1 MNKAEKDQFFESTF
15 FPYMQQL
22 FNFAYSLV
30 NDEDEAKDLVQDTF
44 VKAYRFIESFEPGTN
59 VKAWLFRILKNTF
72 INEYRRK
79 TNLPYHVSLNE
90 VQYVDED
97 GRTEDYVH
105 SEDYSEYYK
114 NMMGDEVTIA
124 LNSLVPEFKTI
135 IILSDLEGFSY
146 EEMAKI
152 LDIPVGTVRSRLFR
166 ARNSLKE
173 KLKTYGLSRGFQE
186 KR

>member
-1 MNKAEKDQFFESTF
+1 LNKVEKDQFFEEAF

-22 FNFAYSLV
+22 YNFAFSMV

-44 VKAYRFIESFEPGTN
+44 VKAYRFIDSFEKGTN

-79 TNLPYHVSLNE
+79 TNLPYHVSLSDL
-90 VQYVDED
+90 QHVDED
-97 GRTEDYVH
+97 GRTEDFVH
-105 SEDYSEYYK
+105 GEDYSEYYK
-114 NMMGDEVTIA
+114 NMMGDEVSIA
-124 LNSLVPEFKTI
+124 LNSLPDEFKTI
-135 IILSDLEGFSY
+135 IMLSDLEDFTY

-152 LDIPVGTVRSRLFR
+152 LEIPVGTVRSRLFR

-173 KLKTYGLSRGFQE
+173 KLKAYGLSRGYQE